1 MLNPRRFALFAVVC
15 LLSAAALPAWP
26 QQAPAE
32 SVQESTEVMSLAALP
47 APVRE
52 QLTDELGAMSDRGGP
67 FNPGCVMTA
76 GVPSRRFVRALV
88 GHGVARVDVERGG
101 IAHYVETLE
110 FRQADGGWTLIRSE
124 NRTAP
129 SPAAEALPDGRVR
142 IALPLGSSS
151 GD

>member
-1 MLNPRRFALFAVVC
+1 MPNPRRFASFAVVC

-26 QQAPAE
+26 QQAPDQGVSE
-32 SVQESTEVMSLAALP
+32 PTEVTSLAGLP

-52 QLTDELGAMSDRGGP
+52 QLAAGPGDMSDRGGP

-88 GHGVARVDVERGG
+88 GKGVARVDVEQGG

-110 FRQADGGWTLIRSE
+110 FREAGGSWKLVGRE
-124 NRTAP
+124 NG
-129 SPAAEALPDGRVR
+129 SLPPR
-142 IALPLGSSS
+142 
-151 GD
+151 